1 MHNLFQYGFFVCLF
15 VGAVCLFVFN
25 YLFCFVFLVAVFFLC
40 LNRVSYISVSVVC
53 SLSTAQKSQ
62 AQCPYSFP
70 SGIDAHW

>member
-53 SLSTAQKSQ
+53 SLSTA
-62 AQCPYSFP
+62 
-70 SGIDAHW
+70 